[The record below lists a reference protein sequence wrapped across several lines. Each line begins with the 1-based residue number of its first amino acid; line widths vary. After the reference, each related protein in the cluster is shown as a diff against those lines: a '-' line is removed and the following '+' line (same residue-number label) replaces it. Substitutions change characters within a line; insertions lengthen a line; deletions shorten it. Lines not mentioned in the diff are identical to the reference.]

1 MSAADSSGP
10 HTVHVVH
17 PPPPRFAGAGVVVA
31 LLVLAVVIA
40 GAFLLFWQMNQ
51 DKAAPAAPG
60 EVALLRE
67 RLAAD
72 EARLAA
78 LEKPKPDDGAAAAL
92 AQAQSEI
99 ATLGARVGK
108 LEATPDPG
116 AAARLDAS
124 DRRLADL
131 DLRLATL
138 ERGAQGSDVPQR
150 LAAVQAEQATLAAR
164 IAHLESLDASAT
176 MKRAAAELALA
187 NLVRASSTRSPF
199 AGELAAFAAL
209 MPNTPEAA
217 DLAAIAPHGAPN
229 EALLAERFPDT
240 AAQAL
245 AAEHAARATTWL
257 GRLWANIGNLV
268 VVRRIGE
275 RKGQDSD
282 AVLARAGARLNAGD
296 LDGALAELDGLTG
309 AARAAIKPWR
319 DQARARAAIARDTA
333 GLARRMAA
341 LLAAP

>member
-1 MSAADSSGP
+1 MSATDSSGP

-17 PPPPRFAGAGVVVA
+17 PPPPRFAGLGIIVA
-31 LLVLAVVIA
+31 LLVLAVVMA
-40 GAFLLFWQMNQ
+40 GGFLLFWQMNQ
-51 DKAAPAAPG
+51 TKPTAESD
-60 EVALLRE
+60 VAVLRE

-78 LEKPKPDDGAAAAL
+78 LEKPKPDDGMKARL
-92 AQAQSEI
+92 VQAQADL
-99 ATLGARVGK
+99 AALGARVGK
-108 LEATPDPG
+108 LEATPDPQ

-131 DLRLATL
+131 DLRLAAL
-138 ERGAQGSDVPQR
+138 ERSAQGSELPQR
-150 LAAVQAEQATLAAR
+150 VAALQAAQAALAAR

-187 NLVRASSTRSPF
+187 NLVRASGTASAF
-199 AGELAAFAAL
+199 AGELQAFSAL
-209 MPNTPEAA
+209 MPGTPEAA
-217 DLAAIAPHGAPN
+217 DLAAIAPHGAPT
-229 EALLAERFPDT
+229 EALLVARFPDI

-245 AAEHAARATTWL
+245 AAERAARATTWL

-282 AVLARAGARLNAGD
+282 AILARAGARLNSGD
-296 LDGALAELDGLTG
+296 LDGAIYEMSGLTG
-309 AARAAIKPWR
+309 AARTGAKPWL
-319 DQARARAAIARDTA
+319 DEARARAAIARDTA
-333 GLARRMAA
+333 GLARRMAT

>member
-10 HTVHVVH
+10 HTAHAVH
-17 PPPPRFAGAGVVVA
+17 PPPRRFAGAGLIAALLILAVVVA
-31 LLVLAVVIA
+31 
-40 GAFLLFWQMNQ
+40 GCFLFWQM
-51 DKAAPAAPG
+51 DRAKPPPATQS

-78 LEKPKPDDGAAAAL
+78 LEKPDDGAKTALAQSRSDLAAL
-92 AQAQSEI
+92 AD
-99 ATLGARVGK
+99 RVGK
-108 LEATPDPG
+108 LETTPDPQ

-138 ERGAQGSDVPQR
+138 ERGTAGADLVQR
-150 LAAVQAEQATLAAR
+150 LTDLQAEQAALAAR
-164 IAHLESLDASAT
+164 IAHLESLDASVT
-176 MKRAAAELALA
+176 LKRAAAALALA
-187 NLVRASSTRSPF
+187 NLVRGSATASAFT
-199 AGELAAFAAL
+199 AELAAFAAL
-209 MPNTPEAA
+209 MPGTPEAA
-217 DLAAIAPHGAPN
+217 DLAAIAPHGAPT
-229 EALLAERFPDT
+229 EALLAARFPAA

-245 AAEHAARATTWL
+245 AAERAAGARTWL

-275 RKGQDSD
+275 RPGRDSD
-282 AVLARAGARLNAGD
+282 AVLARAGARLNGGD
-296 LDGALAELDGLTG
+296 LDGAIAELDGLAG
-309 AARAAIKPWR
+309 AARASIGPWLH
-319 DQARARAAIARDTA
+319 DARARAAIARDTA